1 MCYSLP
7 IIAILTIF
15 VFIADTTNN
24 DPVKGTP
31 NHPYNKGYYTG
42 GSSGGSAYTVG
53 SGLVPFAV
61 GADGGG
67 SIR

>member
-1 MCYSLP
+1 MMYL
-7 IIAILTIF
+7 
-15 VFIADTTNN
+15 VDTTNN
-24 DPVKGTP
+24 NPIKGTP
-31 NHPYNKGYYTG
+31 RNPYNKGYYTG
-42 GSSGGSAYTVG
+42 GSSGGSAYAVG